1 MNLVGKSVLA
11 VAELLIEARKSGPI
25 NDLPDNYRPTNMV
38 DVYAIHD
45 AVAAKLGPVL
55 GWKVGA
61 KNASVEPVCAPLLAG
76 TIHNSPAQLA
86 PQKFTMR
93 GMESEIAFRFASDLP
108 ARDEPYSKDQVIDAI
123 DMAFPAIEVNESR
136 YVDSDAL
143 DPMTKLADNILN
155 GALIL
160 GPPWSEWHGLV
171 VADQLVEMRFD
182 DKLLYSHKGGNN
194 AVDIFR
200 LVVWIANHMRKKGP
214 GIAAGQVV
222 TTGSWTG
229 LYKAGTAKR
238 IVTSFPGIG
247 DVTVNF

>member
-1 MNLVGKSVLA
+1 MNSTGTPALA
-11 VAELLIEARKSGPI
+11 AAELLIEARKSGPI
-25 NDLPDNYRPTNMV
+25 DDLPDNCRPSNMD

-61 KNASVEPVCAPLLAG
+61 ANATAEPVCAPLLAG
-76 TIHNSPAQLA
+76 TIYQSPVQLD

-108 ARDEPYSKDQVIDAI
+108 ARDGAYSKDQVLGAI
-123 DMAFPAIEVNESR
+123 ETAFPAIEINETR
-136 YVDSDAL
+136 YVNSGAV

-160 GPPWSEWHGLV
+160 GPPWSGWPDLA
-171 VADQLVEMRFD
+171 VADQPVEMRFD
-182 DKLLYSHKGGNN
+182 DELLFSHKGGNN
-194 AVDIFR
+194 AVDIMR
-200 LVVWIANHMRKKGP
+200 LVVWVANHMREKGQ
-214 GIAAGQVV
+214 GITTGQVV

-229 LYKAGTAKR
+229 LHKAGSAKQV
-238 IVTSFPGIG
+238 VTRFPGIG
-247 DVTVNF
+247 DVTVSF

>member
-1 MNLVGKSVLA
+1 MNLIAKTALA
-11 VAELLIEARKSGPI
+11 AAELLIEARKSGPI
-25 NDLPDNYRPTNMV
+25 NDLPDNCRPTNIG

-61 KNASVEPVCAPLLAG
+61 KNATAEPVCAPLLAG
-76 TIHNSPAQLA
+76 TIYQSPVQLD

-108 ARDEPYSKDQVIDAI
+108 MRDEPYSTDQVIDAI
-123 DMAFPAIEVNESR
+123 DMAFPAIEINETR

-160 GPPWSEWHGLV
+160 GPPWSKWHDLV

-182 DKLLYSHKGGNN
+182 NKLLYSHKGGNN
-194 AVDIFR
+194 AVDILR
-200 LVVWIANHMRKKGP
+200 LVVWIANHKRKKGP

-229 LYKAGTAKR
+229 LHKAGTAKQV
-238 IVTSFPGIG
+238 VTSFPGIG

>member
-1 MNLVGKSVLA
+1 MNSTGNPALA
-11 VAELLIEARKSGPI
+11 AAELLIEARKSGPI
-25 NDLPDNYRPTNMV
+25 DDLPDNCRPSNMD

-61 KNASVEPVCAPLLAG
+61 ANATAEPVCAPLLAG
-76 TIHNSPAQLA
+76 TIYQSPVQLD

-108 ARDEPYSKDQVIDAI
+108 ARDEAYSKDQVLGAI
-123 DMAFPAIEVNESR
+123 ETAFPAIEINETR
-136 YVDSDAL
+136 YVDSGAV

-160 GPPWSEWHGLV
+160 GPPWNGWPDLA
-171 VADQLVEMRFD
+171 VADQPVEMRFD
-182 DKLLYSHKGGNN
+182 DELLFSHKGGNN
-194 AVDIFR
+194 AVDIMR
-200 LVVWIANHMRKKGP
+200 LVVWVANHMREKGQ
-214 GIAAGQVV
+214 GITTGQVV

-229 LYKAGTAKR
+229 LHKAGSAKQV
-238 IVTSFPGIG
+238 VTRFPGVG
-247 DVTVNF
+247 DVTVRF

>member
-1 MNLVGKSVLA
+1 MNSTGNPALA
-11 VAELLIEARKSGPI
+11 AAELLIEARKSGPI
-25 NDLPDNYRPTNMV
+25 DDLPDNCRPSNMD

-61 KNASVEPVCAPLLAG
+61 ANATAEPVCAPLLAG
-76 TIHNSPAQLA
+76 TIYQSPVQLD

-108 ARDEPYSKDQVIDAI
+108 ARDEAYSKDQVLGAI
-123 DMAFPAIEVNESR
+123 ETAFPAIEINETR
-136 YVDSDAL
+136 YVDSGAV

-160 GPPWSEWHGLV
+160 GPPWSGWPDLA
-171 VADQLVEMRFD
+171 VADQPVEMRFD
-182 DKLLYSHKGGNN
+182 DELLFSHKGGNN
-194 AVDIFR
+194 AVDIMR
-200 LVVWIANHMRKKGP
+200 LVVWIANHMREKGP
-214 GIAAGQVV
+214 GITTGQVV

-229 LYKAGTAKR
+229 LHKAGSAKQV
-238 IVTSFPGIG
+238 VTRFPGVG
-247 DVTVNF
+247 DVTVRF

>member
-1 MNLVGKSVLA
+1 MNLTGNPALA
-11 VAELLIEARKSGPI
+11 AAELLIEARKSGPI
-25 NDLPDNYRPTNMV
+25 NDLPDNYRPTNID

-45 AVAAKLGPVL
+45 AVADKLGPVL

-61 KNASVEPVCAPLLAG
+61 KNATAEPVCAPLLAG
-76 TIHNSPAQLA
+76 TIYQSPVQLD

-93 GMESEIAFRFASDLP
+93 GMESEIAFHFASDLP
-108 ARDEPYSKDQVIDAI
+108 ARDKPYSKGQVLDAI
-123 DMAFPAIEVNESR
+123 DMAFPAIEINESR

-160 GPPWSEWHGLV
+160 GPPWSEWQNLV
-171 VADQLVEMRFD
+171 VADQPVEMRFD

-194 AVDIFR
+194 AVDILR

-214 GIAAGQVV
+214 GIAVGQVV

-229 LYKAGTAKR
+229 LHKAGRAKKV
-238 IVTSFPGIG
+238 VTSFPGIG